1 MSIASE
7 LRLRRRGQL
16 AKLQDERDRF
26 EHDADEAVFV
36 ILLKCD
42 HIAAESGKTH
52 TLDTEAILRA
62 AEKLNDNVRALKGID
77 KQIET
82 INEELYG

>member
-7 LRLRRRGQL
+7 LRLKRRGQL
-16 AKLQDERDRF
+16 DKLKQERHQFDGKAT
-26 EHDADEAVFV
+26 DALVLL
-36 ILLKCD
+36 LLKAD
-42 HIAAESGKTH
+42 PVSNVS

-62 AEKLNDNVRALKGID
+62 AESLDESVRAIKGLD
-77 KQIET
+77 LQIMA